1 MSDFAVILAPPAPIN
16 VSLAGPSQIDAQ
28 IKSAP
33 PINVAILAGPAFHLQ
48 LTTSPINV
56 ATTLSQ
62 STVPG
67 PRGPR
72 GAGFIGAYTGQV
84 NLPPIDG
91 TNITDG
97 DFAITSDGEIW
108 RVQ

>member
-1 MSDFAVILAPPAPIN
+1 MSDFTVILAPPAPIN
-16 VSLAGPSQIDAQ
+16 VSLAGPSQIATQ
-28 IKSAP
+28 IEPAA
-33 PINVAILAGPAFHLQ
+33 PINVEILTAPAFNLE
-48 LTTSPINV
+48 LTTTPIYV
-56 ATTLSQ
+56 TALGQ
-62 STVPG
+62 GGIPG

-72 GAGFIGAYTGQV
+72 GASFLGAYIGQV